1 MLKVVLDAELRAKLN
16 GGAAK
21 VTFTDENGNPVGHYL
36 PDDLYQGILDA
47 LVPAGEGDREAA
59 REELRRGE
67 GVTTAE
73 LLAGLQETVRRW
85 SGQP

>member
-1 MLKVVLDAELRAKLN
+1 MHKVVLDAELRAKLN

-21 VTFTDENGNPVGHYL
+21 VTFTDENGKAVGHYI

-59 REELRRGE
+59 REEMRRGE
-67 GVTTAE
+67 VVTTAE
-73 LLAGLQETVRRW
+73 LLAGLQEACRRW
-85 SGQP
+85 EGQP